1 MKTLAILLSSLIIV
15 TTYAGGG
22 SVGTTCDHIEH
33 STRTVELESSFIVTG
48 FPHLLNKDV
57 TVTKTKNCGH
67 LVIFS
72 FRNFDPVTS
81 SNIISAQKSD
91 GSLSFFE
98 DSQNLSER
106 KISFYLHSKDDILR
120 MNFILKNKV
129 SDHVFNFK
137 TEVIKTLIDL

>member
-48 FPHLLNKDV
+48 F